1 MSKTNWKKIALGM
14 TTTLIASLLIACGND
29 DTGTDSDTD
38 TGTDTETEE
47 TGGGDSAAGE
57 GSVNYLNFKPEIADQ
72 IEELAELYTEETGVE
87 VIMTTAAGGT
97 YEETLRAEI
106 TKSTPPTIFFVNGPI
121 GYNNWKDYTLDL
133 SDTMLN
139 DWLVDPELAITGE
152 DDGLYG
158 VPITVEG
165 YGIIYNNAIMDDY
178 FASENKSTDYESMDD
193 INSFDI
199 LKEVVEDMTSMT
211 DELGIDGVFASTSLA
226 SGEQWR
232 WQTHLANLPIYYE
245 YQDADADMLE
255 EIEFTYGENYR
266 NIFDLY
272 LNNSTTAPG
281 LLGSK
286 TTTDSMTELALGQAA
301 MVQNGNWGWGQIAD
315 TEGNVVSEEDIS
327 FLPIYIGVDGEENQG
342 LAIGTEN
349 FLAINS
355 QAPEEDIQASLDFL
369 EWMYTSDEGKDY
381 VINEFGFIPTFN
393 TFEEDELPTDP
404 LAQSILSSMND
415 ESKNSVPWMF
425 TTFPSEQ
432 FKNEFGDQL
441 LLYAQEQ
448 AEWEDVENTVV
459 ESWAREYSL
468 SQ

>member
-1 MSKTNWKKIALGM
+1 MSKTNWKKMAFGM
-14 TTTLIASLLIACGND
+14 TTALIASLLIACGND
-29 DTGTDSDTD
+29 DAG
-38 TGTDTETEE
+38 TEE
-47 TGGGDSAAGE
+47 TDGGESAAGE
-57 GSVNYLNFKPEIADQ
+57 GSVYYLNFRPEIADQ
-72 IEELAELYTEETGVE
+72 IEDLAEQYTEETGVE

-106 TKSTPPTIFFVNGPI
+106 TKSTPPTIFFINGPI
-121 GYNNWKDYTLDL
+121 GYSNWQDYTLDL
-133 SDTMLN
+133 SDTMLD
-139 DWLVDPELAITGE
+139 DWLVDPELSIIGD

-165 YGIIYNNAIMDDY
+165 YGIIYNNAIMDAY
-178 FASENKSTDYESMDD
+178 FASDNKSTAYESVDE
-193 INSFDI
+193 INTFAI
-199 LKEVVEDMTSMT
+199 LKEVVEDMTTMT
-211 DELGIDGVFASTSLA
+211 DELEIDGVFASTSLA

-245 YQDADADMLE
+245 YEDADMLE
-255 EIEFTYGENYR
+255 EIEFTYSANYQ

-315 TEGNVVSEEDIS
+315 TDGNVVNEEDIS

-355 QAPEEDIQASLDFL
+355 QAAEEDIQASLDFL
-369 EWMYTSDEGKDY
+369 EWMYTSETGKDY

-393 TFEEDELPTDP
+393 TFEDDELPTDP

-459 ESWAREYSL
+459 ESWRENILSL
-468 SQ
+468 NNNLN